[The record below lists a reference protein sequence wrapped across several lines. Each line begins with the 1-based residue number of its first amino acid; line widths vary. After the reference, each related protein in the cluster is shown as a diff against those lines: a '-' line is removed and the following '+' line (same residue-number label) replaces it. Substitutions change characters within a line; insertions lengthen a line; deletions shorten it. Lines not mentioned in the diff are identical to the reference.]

1 MADGRTFVCGL
12 VFRLILPIFLLAA
25 CVFRF
30 NGLSLVYACCLLLLP
45 HLDTPSVQ
53 SMKGHTGRYLLFVLG
68 CSVLF
73 CAGHLI
79 TQVVLLATPPY
90 GHILG
95 EACEGG
101 EKVARQLGFQ
111 RFDQTPFPNIVRLI
125 FPDIAVA
132 SFLAMF
138 FLYSRNLERDQS
150 QQLPNS
156 QSDLHSSSFYSKFRP
171 PKLNFSLLM
180 YVEKPL
186 VIVLTAAA
194 GITHPSFISL
204 MYFAIFLGLATWWS
218 CYRVIGQWFEYLRAA
233 LVGYSGTHLLLL
245 YLYQFQFMQSELDPT
260 SFTSRFLGL
269 TGIIHYNCDD
279 PLHLKLHSDVD
290 WPVILSPAFILALY
304 WVCVTEIRQ
313 ASKWK
318 ETVVEAG
325 TPQTWL
331 RRTLSKRTAGNTVR
345 RASAM
350 KSEDERVALVV
361 PEDYGESDEVTI
373 EADGQITHEIDDV
386 PENKVGTIHEQIHR
400 QRKEETF
407 QLEQKEENG
416 THSKDLDSFRTPLMT
431 MFVFIMKQS
440 YIAAL
445 IVMMAWSI
453 TYHSWLTF
461 VLLIWACVVWMCRSA
476 RRICLLSSPAFV
488 FYAEVLLVI
497 QFVYG
502 LNLTEE
508 ELPTKSS
515 SGYNLEEI
523 GLIKY
528 QHTCLHL
535 TAKILYTLMFW
546 LTLRQ
551 SIWEKKIVE
560 EDGLGE
566 EDALT
571 AIFKQESEE
580 QMGSRTSSENQ
591 EREDSEL
598 MKQMGNY
605 AVQVFSKYW
614 IFVCA
619 GMFLLVSLSGKVVMY
634 RILYMA
640 LFLFFIIC
648 YQLSYTTWRRIMR
661 TFWWVVIGYSMFVL
675 ILLYTYQ
682 FKSVPQFWH
691 NKTHISFELLED
703 LGMEQYS
710 TVELFQKMLA
720 PTTFLVVC
728 ILQLHFFHHRFLE
741 ITKIDPDDDEDLGQ
755 DSGTSARKVS
765 EEDLM
770 AVLQRKKW
778 QQVIQD
784 IFYQIGVWYEQM
796 TVLIWRMLELHFL
809 KVLFLTMIL
818 VAIIE
823 VSVMNLMFL
832 VLWSLAIPLQVM
844 RKPALYTSMVWAA
857 FGILTKMLFQLSM
870 VRMEHF
876 ETNCTLPMSNIT
888 FGPTE
893 QPVIGRCQ
901 SVDSAEWVGFR
912 KSTPALYYIRDYL
925 VVVLFLVL
933 FVTIE
938 RHQKHIRLAKGLPPE
953 DPLPGIIF
961 PRIKRVN
968 ADEGL
973 FMCLKY
979 FTNFFFYKFGLEM
992 CYMMAV
998 FNIWLRL
1005 DFIAVLHGIWLGIIL
1020 LYPKDRKDNLRIWP
1034 YYAVSL
1040 SSIMIVEYLL
1050 CMGLPPGLCV
1060 VYPWYDRGMPDNLV
1074 RWMFLPDYNLRP
1086 NSWLLLADFFQLLFV
1101 SIQWQVFLVEGNP
1114 STIEAGGDNQD
1125 IHDDIEAMMTNPVP
1139 DFTVAKSYLD
1149 MIKQFVFGYLFWVTL
1164 AIVFITGTTRIS
1176 LFCLGYLVGCFYF
1189 LLHGQEFL
1197 MSPTNVILKRWH
1209 KLIAYNFAVIFIKGF
1224 LQVAACA
1231 YLKTLKEKSCF
1242 FVQLLSLVC
1251 MIPGYDVEV
1260 DYNPLLETCQLPMGE
1275 AGLAWDVFCFGF
1287 LLLQKRCLSSYY
1299 FLHVQ
1304 ADLQAQSALASRG
1317 AELIRQNLIE
1327 EVKAR
1332 EEEEKKILVSI
1343 KKSME
1348 RIRAKQAKFLKKT
1361 EKEKDHFQTIRGG
1374 DYYLFE
1380 SDSDESDEEE
1390 LEEVESKDKTKEDQ
1404 KAGPLQIL
1412 HAAVIESQLKA
1423 KRREARKK
1431 KLSRF
1436 FKLRRMG
1443 MKRTASVED
1452 LTEEELKE
1460 EREEQKE
1467 TLLDKLKLYLRIFW
1481 LVLVATIDL
1490 IIDWLNSFSHHYRHI
1505 AVTLQKERRFLAKQA
1520 RMVGL
1525 MPLAFKATTETW
1537 DQEEKQD
1544 LSGAGSISEEILSD
1558 KGHQSPADLDDI
1570 FIEDET
1576 PPLNDTAEAPAVSGT
1591 AIPDVSKDQS
1601 NGTAFPDVSKE
1612 QPDGVKAAHESGKV
1626 SEEETPEA
1634 LTKVERQEEAD
1645 EDKQT
1650 PAQEE
1655 ADEKDSVVSEMSDGP
1670 FKGVRDIP
1678 PASASVED
1686 MVDVYQGYE
1695 TAIKLAGRK
1704 TGDDA
1709 LSDSGD
1715 DGPVM
1720 DIPQIL
1726 IIQPGG
1732 IPRRPTP
1739 PPSRPVPLPPS
1750 WAPTRTEKDGSDE
1763 DKKSFQQ
1770 DICMVQ
1776 IPLTPES
1783 EEDEYEKEIR
1793 EAEHFSKKQPRL
1805 LKLCFAIWYAA
1816 ISRSEMLCYFLII
1829 MSTIKSASLLAMP
1842 LPMLV
1847 FLWAM
1852 LSVPRPSKR
1861 FWMTTIIYSEVM
1873 IVIKYLFQFDF
1884 FPWNNKVL
1892 EINDDPFWPP
1902 RILGIEKKDSFVVVD
1917 LALLL
1922 ALFFHR
1928 SILKAHGLWKD
1939 TEFDDEMEME
1949 EDREDLEEKLG
1960 LQNDQPEK
1968 KEPDVDKA
1976 ELVMLPSEEEDS
1988 GKPGSKGMDSSGETI
2003 STEGKKDGSDT
2014 FSAPPDYEETQRED
2028 FSVKPVAILSTES
2041 VPETP
2046 TADGRAADS
2055 TIATDCGTGCEKG
2068 DKEAD
2073 KSPPDLTETS
2083 SFVITR
2089 KASVESFSDDKG
2101 NNNEERD
2108 EESQQE
2114 QNKRKLKLVTREQII
2129 ELTEKTRKFFNPVF
2143 LFYYRLLHPK
2153 YSAVTDVYVLIF
2165 LCDFINFII
2174 VIFGYW
2180 AFGKHSAGAD
2190 VMSSISENQVPL
2202 PFLVMLLIQFAMI
2215 VVDRALY
2222 LRKNVPGKFIFQ
2234 IVLVIGVHLWMFFV
2248 LPGFTDR
2255 PFVENSPAQLWYFTK
2270 CVYFG
2275 LSAYQI
2281 RSGYPTRILG
2291 NFLTKKYN
2299 YINLLLFQGFQVVP
2313 FLVELRYVMD
2323 WVWTDTTLG
2332 LSSWLQMEDIYANI
2346 FCLKCMREAEKRYPI
2361 PRGVKKKAMV
2371 KYGAGGL
2378 LVFLLIIIIWF
2389 PLLFMSLVN
2398 TAGLPNHPIDAT
2410 IEIAMGGYQPLFKMS
2425 AQQQYLRGVD
2435 QEEYDDMFR
2444 RFLIDPNAMT
2454 FLSRYEAVDIVKV
2467 KIDGNSRSIWGIS
2480 PPSRHAMLND
2490 LLSDNPITVRVEW
2503 QFTRDPTTGSS
2514 EFAGDEYSFEIEQG
2528 DPQRLKLA
2536 AMLNGTLQEPVEI
2549 YNLFPKYVKVPGVK
2563 GVARP
2568 ASELMTAPGDRL
2580 DFSNVTVRLNH
2591 SRVTEKLEG
2600 EVEWWTVQE
2609 LVGVGPD
2616 RSSMPYMEMITFNDK
2631 VSPPEFS
2638 FLAGYGI
2645 VGLYL
2650 SLVLVVGKFV
2660 RMFVSGISYRIMFT
2674 EMPNVD
2680 RILKLCL
2687 DIFLVR
2693 ETGELSLE
2701 EDLFSKLIFL
2711 YRSPETM
2718 IKWSK
2723 EKTS

>member
-1 MADGRTFVCGL
+1 MLHCHAGR
-12 VFRLILPIFLLAA
+12 
-25 CVFRF
+25 
-30 NGLSLVYACCLLLLP
+30 
-45 HLDTPSVQ
+45 
-53 SMKGHTGRYLLFVLG
+53 
-68 CSVLF
+68 
-73 CAGHLI
+73 
-79 TQVVLLATPPY
+79 
-90 GHILG
+90 
-95 EACEGG
+95 
-101 EKVARQLGFQ
+101 
-111 RFDQTPFPNIVRLI
+111 
-125 FPDIAVA
+125 
-132 SFLAMF
+132 
-138 FLYSRNLERDQS
+138 
-150 QQLPNS
+150 
-156 QSDLHSSSFYSKFRP
+156 
-171 PKLNFSLLM
+171 
-180 YVEKPL
+180 
-186 VIVLTAAA
+186 
-194 GITHPSFISL
+194 
-204 MYFAIFLGLATWWS
+204 
-218 CYRVIGQWFEYLRAA
+218 
-233 LVGYSGTHLLLL
+233 
-245 YLYQFQFMQSELDPT
+245 
-260 SFTSRFLGL
+260 
-269 TGIIHYNCDD
+269 
-279 PLHLKLHSDVD
+279 
-290 WPVILSPAFILALY
+290 
-304 WVCVTEIRQ
+304 
-313 ASKWK
+313 
-318 ETVVEAG
+318 
-325 TPQTWL
+325 
-331 RRTLSKRTAGNTVR
+331 
-345 RASAM
+345 
-350 KSEDERVALVV
+350 
-361 PEDYGESDEVTI
+361 
-373 EADGQITHEIDDV
+373 
-386 PENKVGTIHEQIHR
+386 
-400 QRKEETF
+400 
-407 QLEQKEENG
+407 
-416 THSKDLDSFRTPLMT
+416 
-431 MFVFIMKQS
+431 
-440 YIAAL
+440 
-445 IVMMAWSI
+445 
-453 TYHSWLTF
+453 
-461 VLLIWACVVWMCRSA
+461 
-476 RRICLLSSPAFV
+476 
-488 FYAEVLLVI
+488 
-497 QFVYG
+497 
-502 LNLTEE
+502 
-508 ELPTKSS
+508 
-515 SGYNLEEI
+515 
-523 GLIKY
+523 
-528 QHTCLHL
+528 
-535 TAKILYTLMFW
+535 
-546 LTLRQ
+546 
-551 SIWEKKIVE
+551 
-560 EDGLGE
+560 
-566 EDALT
+566 
-571 AIFKQESEE
+571 
-580 QMGSRTSSENQ
+580 
-591 EREDSEL
+591 
-598 MKQMGNY
+598 
-605 AVQVFSKYW
+605 
-614 IFVCA
+614 
-619 GMFLLVSLSGKVVMY
+619 
-634 RILYMA
+634 
-640 LFLFFIIC
+640 
-648 YQLSYTTWRRIMR
+648 
-661 TFWWVVIGYSMFVL
+661 
-675 ILLYTYQ
+675 
-682 FKSVPQFWH
+682 
-691 NKTHISFELLED
+691 
-703 LGMEQYS
+703 
-710 TVELFQKMLA
+710 
-720 PTTFLVVC
+720 
-728 ILQLHFFHHRFLE
+728 
-741 ITKIDPDDDEDLGQ
+741 
-755 DSGTSARKVS
+755 
-765 EEDLM
+765 
-770 AVLQRKKW
+770 
-778 QQVIQD
+778 
-784 IFYQIGVWYEQM
+784 
-796 TVLIWRMLELHFL
+796 
-809 KVLFLTMIL
+809 
-818 VAIIE
+818 
-823 VSVMNLMFL
+823 
-832 VLWSLAIPLQVM
+832 
-844 RKPALYTSMVWAA
+844 
-857 FGILTKMLFQLSM
+857 
-870 VRMEHF
+870 
-876 ETNCTLPMSNIT
+876 
-888 FGPTE
+888 
-893 QPVIGRCQ
+893 
-901 SVDSAEWVGFR
+901 
-912 KSTPALYYIRDYL
+912 
-925 VVVLFLVL
+925 
-933 FVTIE
+933 
-938 RHQKHIRLAKGLPPE
+938 
-953 DPLPGIIF
+953 
-961 PRIKRVN
+961 
-968 ADEGL
+968 
-973 FMCLKY
+973 
-979 FTNFFFYKFGLEM
+979 
-992 CYMMAV
+992 
-998 FNIWLRL
+998 
-1005 DFIAVLHGIWLGIIL
+1005 
-1020 LYPKDRKDNLRIWP
+1020 
-1034 YYAVSL
+1034 
-1040 SSIMIVEYLL
+1040 
-1050 CMGLPPGLCV
+1050 
-1060 VYPWYDRGMPDNLV
+1060 
-1074 RWMFLPDYNLRP
+1074 
-1086 NSWLLLADFFQLLFV
+1086 
-1101 SIQWQVFLVEGNP
+1101 
-1114 STIEAGGDNQD
+1114 
-1125 IHDDIEAMMTNPVP
+1125 
-1139 DFTVAKSYLD
+1139 
-1149 MIKQFVFGYLFWVTL
+1149 
-1164 AIVFITGTTRIS
+1164 
-1176 LFCLGYLVGCFYF
+1176 
-1189 LLHGQEFL
+1189 
-1197 MSPTNVILKRWH
+1197 
-1209 KLIAYNFAVIFIKGF
+1209 
-1224 LQVAACA
+1224 VAACA

-1390 LEEVESKDKTKEDQ
+1390 LEEVEAKDKTKEDQ

-1436 FKLRRMG
+1436 FK
-1443 MKRTASVED
+1443 
-1452 LTEEELKE
+1452 
-1460 EREEQKE
+1460 

-1544 LSGAGSISEEILSD
+1544 MSAAASLSEENMSD
-1558 KGHQSPADLDDI
+1558 SKGHQSPTDLDDI

-1576 PPLNDTAEAPAVSGT
+1576 PAVSGAAEAPAVSGTAEAPAVSGAAEAPAVSGAAEAPAVSGTAEAPAVSGT
-1591 AIPDVSKDQS
+1591 TVSGVSKDQS
-1601 NGTAFPDVSKE
+1601 NGSTDVSKE
-1612 QPDGVKAAHESGKV
+1612 ESDGTKAAPESGKG
-1626 SEEETPEA
+1626 SEEGTPEA
-1634 LTKVERQEEAD
+1634 QTKSEHEKTTD
-1645 EDKQT
+1645 EDRET
-1650 PAQEE
+1650 EALEE
-1655 ADEKDSVVSEMSDGP
+1655 ADEKDSVLSDTSDGP
-1670 FKGVRDIP
+1670 FKGADIP

-1704 TGDDA
+1704 TGEGDDA

-1715 DGPVM
+1715 DRPVM

-1750 WAPTRTEKDGSDE
+1750 DPQAPGIGKNGSDG
-1763 DKKSFQQ
+1763 DKKSLQQ
-1770 DICMVQ
+1770 EGCMVQ

-1783 EEDEYEKEIR
+1783 EEDEYEKEIK
-1793 EAEHFSKKQPRL
+1793 EAEGFSKKQPRL

-1861 FWMTTIIYSEVM
+1861 FWMTTIIYTEVM

-1949 EDREDLEEKLG
+1949 EDGDDLDEKLKLEG
-1960 LQNDQPEK
+1960 DQSEMK
-1968 KEPDVDKA
+1968 GPDIDKA
-1976 ELVMLPSEEEDS
+1976 ELVILPSEEEDS
-1988 GKPGSKGMDSSGETI
+1988 GKPGSKGIDSSGETI
-2003 STEGKKDGSDT
+2003 STEGKKDGSDA

-2028 FSVKPVAILSTES
+2028 FSIRPVDILSAES
-2041 VPETP
+2041 VQEPP
-2046 TADGRAADS
+2046 TADSRAAES
-2055 TIATDCGTGCEKG
+2055 SSPDCGTGCEKG
-2068 DKEAD
+2068 DKDTE
-2073 KSPPDLTETS
+2073 KSPPELTETS

-2089 KASVESFSDDKG
+2089 KASVESFTDDKG
-2101 NNNEERD
+2101 NNEERD
-2108 EESQQE
+2108 EEGLQE
-2114 QNKRKLKLVTREQII
+2114 QNKRKLRKLVTREQII
-2129 ELTEKTRKFFNPVF
+2129 ELTEKTKKFFNPVF

-2165 LCDFINFII
+2165 LCDFINFVI

-2435 QEEYDDMFR
+2435 QEEYDNMFR
-2444 RFLIDPNAMT
+2444 TFLIDPNAMT

-2490 LLSDNPITVRVEW
+2490 LLSNNPITVRVEW

-2514 EFAGDEYSFEIEQG
+2514 EFAGDEYSFQIEQG

-2568 ASELMTAPGDRL
+2568 ANELMTAPGNRL

-2591 SRVTEKLEG
+2591 SRVTEELEG

-2609 LVGVGPD
+2609 LVGVGAD
-2616 RSSMPYMEMITFNDK
+2616 RRSMPYMEMITFNDK